1 MKWKKRRTISD
12 EAAMVVAMNTFNL
25 AASLPTLPS
34 STAHFPPQFLPL
46 PLPFLSSHFRQS
58 EVATVHSSFPAL
70 LHLQLPHLLSWPCST
85 FQQLQLRRKPS
96 RTDSAP
102 PLSGASSICLA
113 SGADYPVEP
122 GVDMIEGSAGQM
134 AAGISSPE
142 TEKAVEPQSFW
153 TKWQTDL
160 AEIQARVAKLGL
172 AAVLAYGI
180 FDGITY
186 TTFFVLAFLGY
197 EKSTGRNPAANIQA
211 LLGIVILM
219 WTGNN
224 VTRPLRVAGAAVLAP
239 LVDRSLKKIQ
249 QVLKLPNQLIAFT
262 LVVASFASMCL
273 SVVGLLILLRLT
285 K

>member
-25 AASLPTLPS
+25 AASLTTLPHS
-34 STAHFPPQFLPL
+34 HSPFLPL
-46 PLPFLSSHFRQS
+46 SLPFLSSSHVRPS
-58 EVATVHSSFPAL
+58 KVVPVHSSFPAP
-70 LHLQLPHLLSWPCST
+70 LQYLLSCPCST

-113 SGADYPVEP
+113 SAADYPVEP
-122 GVDMIEGSAGQM
+122 DVDMIAGSAGQM
-134 AAGISSPE
+134 ASGISSPE

-153 TKWQTDL
+153 RKWQTNLED
-160 AEIQARVAKLGL
+160 IQAQVAKLGL